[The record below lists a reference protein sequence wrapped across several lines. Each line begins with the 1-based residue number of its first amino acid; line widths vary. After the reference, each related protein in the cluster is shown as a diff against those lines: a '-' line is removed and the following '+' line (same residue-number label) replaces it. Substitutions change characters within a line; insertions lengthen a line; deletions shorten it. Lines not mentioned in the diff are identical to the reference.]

1 MKILKNEIKNYLYI
15 LSGVI
20 LISVGINIF
29 YIPNELVSGGIS
41 GIGIVIMYLSEKF
54 LSFSFPISLINIILN
69 IALFLLAYKYFGGK
83 YIKRSFAA
91 TLLFSLAL
99 QCTAFLPQYKGD
111 LMLASIFGGIIMG
124 SGVGFV
130 LNGSATTGG
139 TETAAH
145 ILHHIN
151 NRLSVSNY
159 IFIIDSLIIIAGFFA
174 FGAEKAMFAII
185 SVFVASKCIDMVAS
199 GSSLDKA
206 AVIISSKACIIS
218 GKIKECISSENAY
231 KLSMPFKNIL
241 PDYIVCIFSQ
251 KETRQIKEIIKS
263 VDNSAFIILFDIKE
277 VYGEEFKKL

>member
-1 MKILKNEIKNYLYI
+1 
-15 LSGVI
+15 
-20 LISVGINIF
+20 
-29 YIPNELVSGGIS
+29 
-41 GIGIVIMYLSEKF
+41 
-54 LSFSFPISLINIILN
+54 
-69 IALFLLAYKYFGGK
+69 
-83 YIKRSFAA
+83 
-91 TLLFSLAL
+91 
-99 QCTAFLPQYKGD
+99 
-111 LMLASIFGGIIMG
+111 
-124 SGVGFV
+124 
-130 LNGSATTGG
+130 
-139 TETAAH
+139 
-145 ILHHIN
+145 
-151 NRLSVSNY
+151 
-159 IFIIDSLIIIAGFFA
+159 
-174 FGAEKAMFAII
+174 MFAII